1 LSFFDEDDE
10 PTRKRPRPRRA
21 TTPPPVAGADPSTL
35 RTRQAVA
42 IVGTLVFLF
51 LLVLVFR
58 GCADSRKKNALK
70 DYNREHT
77 SIVSES
83 DQQVGDP
90 FFEALSNPSTDP
102 GALGGQISSLRVAAE
117 GHLQQAERLSVPSE
131 MVPAHRSLL
140 ITLEFRRDAIAFI
153 QDQVPDA
160 LADDEETAQAAVKA
174 IAGEMQ
180 AFLTSDVIHEG
191 RVVPMIQKALDDA
204 EVGGQRIQQS
214 RVLDS
219 LAWLDEGTVG
229 ERLNPDNAGASKP
242 RKGEIAPG
250 LHGNGIT
257 AVSVGDTTLQPGEV
271 VNRIPSDRG
280 LTFIAAFQNQGENDE
295 FDVEVSVKIAPD
307 EGGKAITAKKTIDT
321 IVKGAKGEA
330 SLAITKPPAAGVAAT
345 VTVEVKP
352 VPGEK
357 KTDNNKQTYRVLF
370 T

>member
-1 LSFFDEDDE
+1 MSFFDEDDE

-21 TTPPPVAGADPSTL
+21 TTPPRVAGADPSTL

-42 IVGTLVFLF
+42 IGGTLLLLF
-51 LLVLVFR
+51 LLVVVFK

-90 FFEALSNPSTDP
+90 FFEALTTPPEDL
-102 GALGGQISSLRVAAE
+102 AGQISSLRVAAE
-117 GHLQQAERLSVPSE
+117 GHLQQAEKLSVPNE
-131 MVPAHRSLL
+131 MAAAHRSLL
-140 ITLEFRRDAIAFI
+140 IALEFRRDAITFI
-153 QDQVPDA
+153 QDQIPDA
-160 LADDEETAQAAVKA
+160 LADDEETAQKAVKA
-174 IAGEMQ
+174 IAAEMQ
-180 AFLTSDVIHEG
+180 AFLASDVIHEG

-204 EVGGQRIQQS
+204 EIGGQRIQQS

-229 ERLNPDNAGASKP
+229 ERLNPENAGASKP
-242 RKGEIAPG
+242 RKGEITPG

-257 AVSVGDTTLQPGEV
+257 GVSVGDTTLQPGEV
-271 VNRIPSDRG
+271 VNRIPSERG
-280 LTFIAAFQNQGENDE
+280 LTFLAAIMNQGENDE
-295 FDVEVSVKIAPD
+295 FDVEVVVKITPD
-307 EGGKAITAKKTIDT
+307 EGGKSVSAKKVLETV
-321 IVKGAKGEA
+321 VKGAKGEA
-330 SLAITKPPAAGVAAT
+330 SLAISKPPAAGVAAT

-357 KTDNNKQTYRVLF
+357 KTDNNKQSYRVLF